1 MSTNP
6 AVTMDAKG
14 QKIIKSPA
22 PRIPDKAEI
31 SIEGADE
38 PYREIRIENTLTDAD
53 GKKVELKQGAQVEVT
68 VEVEAKDTAPKT
80 SQDALTDKT

>member
-14 QKIIKSPA
+14 RKIIKSPA

-38 PYREIRIENTLTDAD
+38 LYREIRKYPHRRRRQEGRTKA
-53 GKKVELKQGAQVEVT
+53 GC
-68 VEVEAKDTAPKT
+68 P
-80 SQDALTDKT
+80 S

>member
-6 AVTMDAKG
+6 AVTDARPESRTRPRSVSKG
-14 QKIIKSPA
+14 RTNCIG
-22 PRIPDKAEI
+22 RF
-31 SIEGADE
+31 
-38 PYREIRIENTLTDAD
+38 ENTLTDAD

-68 VEVEAKDTAPKT
+68 VEGEAKDTAPKT